1 MLLQKTT
8 SSLGSTNSAADIRF
22 LALKIFTDIVI
33 QFMNDETVYDPKK
46 DLGTG
51 STPFDL
57 TAGGGAIVLEPSSGQ
72 TTRQLS
78 DLL

>member
-1 MLLQKTT
+1 
-8 SSLGSTNSAADIRF
+8 
-22 LALKIFTDIVI
+22 
-33 QFMNDETVYDPKK
+33 MNDETVYDPKK

-51 STPFDL
+51 SAPFDL
-57 TAGGGAIVLEPSSGQ
+57 TAGGGAIALEPSSGQ